1 MTDRCFSPFSL
12 DEDIDRREVP
22 ALKSHPMVLGQDG
35 RDLFA
40 AGVADMVFKV
50 PPVVLD
56 ALGMRLGHGVL
67 GYEAV
72 PAELLP
78 ALTGWLQDRHGWQ
91 VNQEHILRAQNVLNA
106 LAMAA
111 SIFTE
116 VGDGVIVQ
124 PPVFF
129 DFFDILRENGR
140 TLITNPLVLN
150 DGRYTM
156 DFADLERKAAAPQ
169 TKMIYLCNP
178 HNPVARVWTADELR
192 TLGDICIENGVIV
205 VADEMHGDLAFPD
218 HPYTPFSS
226 LSARHAGNCITCL
239 YQRRRLTSPRVALHL
254 RLSKTKKCAPLFRP
268 RIVD

>member
-1 MTDRCFSPFSL
+1 MAS
-12 DEDIDRREVP
+12 
-22 ALKSHPMVLGQDG
+22 G
-35 RDLFA
+35 
-40 AGVADMVFKV
+40 
-50 PPVVLD
+50 PP
-56 ALGMRLGHGVL
+56 RLASQSRTYPSCTECAECVGHGRL
-67 GYEAV
+67 
-72 PAELLP
+72 
-78 ALTGWLQDRHGWQ
+78 DFHGSRRRGHRSATS
-91 VNQEHILRAQNVLNA
+91 V
-106 LAMAA
+106 
-111 SIFTE
+111 
-116 VGDGVIVQ
+116 
-124 PPVFF
+124 F